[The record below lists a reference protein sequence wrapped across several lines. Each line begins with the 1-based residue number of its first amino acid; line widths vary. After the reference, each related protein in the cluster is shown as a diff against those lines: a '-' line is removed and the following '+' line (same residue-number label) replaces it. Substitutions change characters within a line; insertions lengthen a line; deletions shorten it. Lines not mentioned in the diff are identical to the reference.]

1 METVL
6 KISRSAIYSALLKH
20 GIAKFKLEI
29 LVYCSQKKCIKLE
42 QEHINLLNPSYNI
55 LKIAGSPLGEIRSEK
70 TRAKMSVA
78 NKGKNNPMFGK
89 TLSAVT
95 RAKISASL
103 KGIPRPERP
112 EVTRAKISASQPH
125 SRKIEVLDI
134 ETNVTTTYPTIR
146 AAARA
151 LNINQSSIT
160 KYFSRKQKK
169 PYKGR
174 YVFKLV

>member
-1 METVL
+1 MG
-6 KISRSAIYSALLKH
+6 KSAIYSAILKH